1 MDRRA
6 ALLVAF
12 FILILAPHIIS
23 AQTDCGVVDVVQYPV
38 DEETWVLAQGYS
50 VASPRHQGRF
60 HTGADLYGGRNT
72 SFASPVRAIANGR
85 ITYSYALGWGRDGG
99 AIIIEHTFPDG
110 SIYYSM
116 YGHVMPF
123 SGDQLPPRLSCVQAG
138 EIIAAVADVR
148 PAPHLHFEIR
158 VNTPDA
164 PGAGYTREAPEDL
177 GYRDPLQFVANQQTW
192 LQPYHLWHA
201 LADHDLQT
209 PPLLLNDNSFLYID
223 DGLTLR
229 RATSDGRV
237 LWRKRMEKVAIS
249 VTSFQGSSLLTFAD
263 GTMQFVDAD
272 GNFGDAWRVP
282 DLQPTGAPIIAQSW
296 LLFPTIEGE
305 LVAVDENRRN
315 VLWRVQD
322 VPGIS
327 RWRIFGSDLNWVL
340 GLLTTSNEVL
350 TITGSG
356 VVLER
361 APLRESASFGVGPDN
376 TLLAYTYG
384 GLWQIDLDSE
394 WTLELPDA
402 PRGGNNAALLTT
414 SAGHRILFD
423 GRVMQSY
430 DSDDAMLWQT
440 ALNGITGRVEMA
452 QYDGINLLLSEHGDI
467 AVINGAGRLCGQT
480 RVFGRTGSLIWYDLG
495 DDNTLRL
502 AIADQ
507 ILGLDWARF
516 TQAC

>member
-12 FILILAPHIIS
+12 FILILTPHIIS

-209 PPLLLNDNSFLYID
+209 PPLLLNDNSFLYVD

-296 LLFPTIEGE
+296 LLFPTAEGE

-361 APLRESASFGVGPDN
+361 APLRESASFGIGPDN

-440 ALNGITGRVEMA
+440 ALNGVTGRVEMA
-452 QYDGINLLLSEHGDI
+452 QYDGINVLLSEHGDI

-480 RVFGRTGSLIWYDLG
+480 QVFGRTGSLIWYDLG

-507 ILGLDWARF
+507 ILGLDWAKF